1 MSEKVG
7 GAEGTKL
14 DDDFKEMER
23 VSLNTDAYIHYYH
36 SFFLSRTGISK
47 LLSLNFSNNFER
59 LNFYSAGLSFL
70 FLISFCFL
78 TKAYIIYGTLYTPVF
93 HSGIEADVSYKLVSV
108 KPL

>member
-36 SFFLSRTGISK
+36 SFFLSATGISK
-47 LLSLNFSNNFER
+47 LLYLNHSNDFC
-59 LNFYSAGLSFL
+59 SSGLSFA
-70 FLISFCFL
+70 FVVYFCFL
-78 TKAYIIYGTLYTPVF
+78 TRTYTIYGGLYNTDILF
-93 HSGIEADVSYKLVSV
+93 RD
-108 KPL
+108 

>member
-23 VSLNTDAYIHYYH
+23 VSLNTDAYFHSYH

-47 LLSLNFSNNFER
+47 LLSLNHSNNFER
-59 LNFYSAGLSFL
+59 LNFYSAGLIFQ
-70 FLISFCFL
+70 FISFCFL
-78 TKAYIIYGTLYTPVF
+78 TKAYIIYGILYNANISF
-93 HSGIEADVSYKLVSV
+93 RD
-108 KPL
+108 

>member
-23 VSLNTDAYIHYYH
+23 VSLNTDAFIHYY
-36 SFFLSRTGISK
+36 SSVLLSMTGISK
-47 LLSLNFSNNFER
+47 LLPLNHSNNFER
-59 LNFYSAGLSFL
+59 LNFYSAGLSFP

-78 TKAYIIYGTLYTPVF
+78 TKVYIINGTLYNANSSF
-93 HSGIEADVSYKLVSV
+93 RD
-108 KPL
+108 